1 MMRQDPGLSAA
12 RPAVGPLEVLYEA
25 RRRFL
30 AGQRLDMRE
39 LATDLG
45 IARATLYRWAG
56 DRDRLLGEI
65 LWSLAE
71 DGLDQARTYADV
83 TASDRGADWIARF
96 TGRFAEMTA
105 EFLPIR
111 RFVEAEPDTALRVL
125 TSSRG
130 VQHPRLIGALRD
142 ILRER
147 AAAGFLALRL
157 DADDL
162 AYAIVRIWESF
173 IWREFITGEDSD
185 LARGNDVV
193 RVLLS

>member
-1 MMRQDPGLSAA
+1 MSAA
-12 RPAVGPLEVLYEA
+12 RPAVGPLEVLSEA

-45 IARATLYRWAG
+45 ISRATLYRWAG
-56 DRDRLLGEI
+56 DRERLLGEI

-71 DGLDQARTYADV
+71 GGLDQARSYADA
-83 TASDRGADWIARF
+83 TASNQGADWVARF
-96 TGRFAEMTA
+96 TGRFAETTA

-111 RFVEAEPDTALRVL
+111 RFAEAEPDTAMRVL

-142 ILRER
+142 VLQER
-147 AAAGFLALRL
+147 AAAGFLTLRL
-157 DADDL
+157 EADDL